1 MKIQRSKLMR
11 IFSGT
16 SGAEEM
22 LILCFSFSIAMLSI
36 RMIYT
41 GNVLFGF
48 LAWNLF
54 LAFVPYF
61 FSSWIE
67 KNFKQQPKWLLVM
80 AAFAWLVFIPNTFY
94 ILTDLFHLDRNN
106 DMPIWYDLA
115 LILSFAWNGLF
126 LGILS
131 IRQMERVFE
140 YYYNNKSGML
150 FILPVMA
157 LNGFGI
163 FVGRYLRFN
172 SWDIFSDPFQL
183 MREML
188 YLFVHPLRSRF
199 DWIMIVCYTVMLTI
213 MYLTVKRLSK
223 VL

>member
-1 MKIQRSKLMR
+1 
-11 IFSGT
+11 
-16 SGAEEM
+16 M
-22 LILCFSFSIAMLSI
+22 LAF

-67 KNFKQQPKWLLVM
+67 KNIHKPKLILL
-80 AAFAWLVFIPNTFY
+80 AAVLSWLVFIPNTFY

-106 DMPIWYDLA
+106 EMPLWYDLA

-131 IRQMERVFE
+131 VRQMERVFE
-140 YYYNNKSGML
+140 KYFRKKSGIL
-150 FILPVMA
+150 FILPVMT
-157 LNGFGI
+157 LNGLGV

-172 SWDIFSDPFQL
+172 SWDIFADPFQL

-188 YLFVHPLRSRF
+188 YLFIHPIRNRF
-199 DWIMIVCYTVMLTI
+199 DWSMIVCYTVLLSV
-213 MYLTVKRLSK
+213 MYFSVKKLSK

>member
-1 MKIQRSKLMR
+1 MKIQTSKLMK
-11 IFSGT
+11 ILSGA

-22 LILCFSFSIAMLSI
+22 LILCFSFCIGMLAF

-67 KNFKQQPKWLLVM
+67 KNIHKPKLILL
-80 AAFAWLVFIPNTFY
+80 AAVLSWLVFIPNTFY

-106 DMPIWYDLA
+106 EMPLWYDLA

-131 IRQMERVFE
+131 VRQMERVFE
-140 YYYNNKSGML
+140 KYFRKKSGIL
-150 FILPVMA
+150 FILPVMT
-157 LNGFGI
+157 LNGLGV

-172 SWDIFSDPFQL
+172 SWDIFADPFQL

-188 YLFVHPLRSRF
+188 YLFIHPIRNRF
-199 DWIMIVCYTVMLTI
+199 DWSMIVCYTVLLSL
-213 MYLTVKRLSK
+213 MYFSVKKLSK

>member
-1 MKIQRSKLMR
+1 MKIHKTRLMK

-22 LILCFSFSIAMLSI
+22 LILCFCFSVAMLSF

-54 LAFVPYF
+54 LASVPYF

-67 KNFKQQPKWLLVM
+67 KNLQRPKWILLL
-80 AAFAWLVFIPNTFY
+80 ASLSWLVFIPNTFY

-106 DMPIWYDLA
+106 DIPLWYDLA

-131 IRQMERVFE
+131 VRQMERVFE
-140 YYYNNKSGML
+140 KKYRKKPGML
-150 FILPVMA
+150 FIVPVMA
-157 LNGFGI
+157 LNGLGV

-172 SWDIFSDPFQL
+172 SWDIFTDPFQL
-183 MREML
+183 TREML
-188 YLFVHPLRSRF
+188 YLFIHPIRSRF
-199 DWIMIVCYTVMLTI
+199 DWSMIVCYTLLLILFYYTI
-213 MYLTVKRLSK
+213 KKMSK

>member
-1 MKIQRSKLMR
+1 MKIQTSKLMK
-11 IFSGT
+11 ILSGA

-22 LILCFSFSIAMLSI
+22 LILCFSFCIGMLAF

-67 KNFKQQPKWLLVM
+67 KNIHKPKLILL
-80 AAFAWLVFIPNTFY
+80 AAVLSWLVFIPNTFY

-106 DMPIWYDLA
+106 EMPLWYDLA

-131 IRQMERVFE
+131 VRQMERVFE
-140 YYYNNKSGML
+140 KYFRKKSGIL
-150 FILPVMA
+150 FILPVMT
-157 LNGFGI
+157 LNGLGV

-172 SWDIFSDPFQL
+172 SWDIFADPFQL

-188 YLFVHPLRSRF
+188 YLFIHPIRNRF
-199 DWIMIVCYTVMLTI
+199 DWSMIVCYTVLLSV
-213 MYLTVKRLSK
+213 MYFSVKKLSK